1 MGSVILCGC
10 LHFARKFSL
19 LIVFL
24 ASVLL
29 LLYQLCGR
37 CSIAVALN
45 IIASIKCCD
54 HLPSFLIDPTQ
65 RY

>member
-1 MGSVILCGC
+1 MGSIILCGC

-19 LIVFL
+19 LTVFL

-29 LLYQLCGR
+29 LVYQLCGR
-37 CSIAVALN
+37 CSIAVAVN
-45 IIASIKCCD
+45 IIAWIKCCD
-54 HLPSFLIDPTQ
+54 HLASFLNDPTQ